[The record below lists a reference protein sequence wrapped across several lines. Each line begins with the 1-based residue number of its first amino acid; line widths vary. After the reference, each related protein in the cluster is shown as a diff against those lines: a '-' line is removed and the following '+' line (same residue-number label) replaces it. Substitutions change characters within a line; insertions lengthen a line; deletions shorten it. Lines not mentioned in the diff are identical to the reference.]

1 MKKVIVGAA
10 IGDCIHVAGIFNF
23 LKLAEEAGFK
33 PLFLG
38 PAVAMDDLVAQITA
52 EKPELVALSYR
63 LSGQSCARALE
74 ELKGKIEAEPKL
86 QGVKYVFGG
95 TTTTARVAKEAG
107 IFEKVFDGNESR
119 EEIIAFLQAKLHKR
133 GSITVTYPDSLL
145 ERMAFKKP
153 LPLIRH
159 HFGQPSLQKT
169 VSGAK
174 ELAKAGVLDVISLGP
189 DQTAQEFF
197 FKQAEAKK
205 KSVGA
210 GGVPLRKKE
219 DLVRIYEASRCGNYP
234 LLRCYSGTDD
244 VLKWAEMLRETI
256 KNAWCAVPLFWYNVL
271 DRRSR
276 RGLTQSIKDAQK
288 LMRWHAQRNIPVE
301 VNEAHQWS
309 LRQAPDSVAVA
320 TAFLAAYNAK
330 QMGVKHYVAQYM
342 LNTPGPISAPIDLAK
357 MLAKIELIEDLH
369 DQDFRSYRQVRPGL
383 LSYPVDLAA
392 AKGQLAFS
400 TVLGMMLKPDIVH
413 VVAYCEAQYA
423 ATPSE
428 IIKSCK
434 IANRIIQDYM
444 DGFPDD
450 LLNDERIQHR
460 KDELKKE
467 ARTLLKVI
475 EGLREGQKEPLTSPE
490 VLTKAV
496 MTGLLDAPDLK
507 GNPVAKGEITTDIV
521 DGACVTIDPKTGRVL
536 PEKERI
542 KRVLAALYRRKHY
555 AQRES

>member
-1 MKKVIVGAA
+1 MKKVILGAA

-38 PAVAMDDLVAQITA
+38 TAVAVNDLVAQITV
-52 EKPELVALSYR
+52 EKPELVAISYR
-63 LSGQSCARALE
+63 LSGESCARALE
-74 ELKGKIEAEPKL
+74 ELKSKLEAEPKL
-86 QGVKYVFGG
+86 RGVKYVFGG
-95 TTTTARVAKEAG
+95 TTTTAKVAKKIG
-107 IFEKVFDGNESR
+107 IFEKVFDGTEPS
-119 EEIIAFLQAKLHKR
+119 EEIVAFLQAKLHKR
-133 GSITVTYPDSLL
+133 GSVTTAYPINLL

-159 HFGQPSLQKT
+159 HFGQPSLEKT
-169 VSGAK
+169 IKGAR
-174 ELAKAGVLDVISLGP
+174 ELAEAEILDVISLGP
-189 DQTAQEFF
+189 DQTAQEYF
-197 FKQAEAKK
+197 FKPAEMKK
-205 KSVGA
+205 KSAGA

-244 VLKWAEMLRETI
+244 VLKWAEMLQETI

-276 RGLTQSIKDAQK
+276 RGLNQSIEDAQK

-330 QMGVKHYVAQYM
+330 QMGVKHYIAQYM
-342 LNTPGPISAPIDLAK
+342 LNTPGPISAPMDLAK
-357 MLAKIELIEDLH
+357 MLAKIELIEGLH
-369 DQDFRSYRQVRPGL
+369 DQNFRSYRQVRPGL
-383 LSYPVDLAA
+383 LSYPVDSDA

-400 TVLGMMLKPDIVH
+400 TVLGMMLKPDVVH
-413 VVAYCEAQYA
+413 IVAYCEAQYA
-423 ATPSE
+423 ATHSE
-428 IIKSCK
+428 IIESCK

-444 DGFPDD
+444 EGFPDD
-450 LLNDERIQHR
+450 MLNDRRIQHR

-475 EGLREGQKEPLTSPE
+475 EGLGEGQKEPLTSPE

-496 MTGLLDAPDLK
+496 ATGLLDAPDLK
-507 GNPVAKGEITTDIV
+507 GNPVAKGAITTDIV
-521 DGACVTIDPKTGRVL
+521 DGACVTIDLKTGRVL

-542 KRVLAALYRRKHY
+542 MRVLATL
-555 AQRES
+555 